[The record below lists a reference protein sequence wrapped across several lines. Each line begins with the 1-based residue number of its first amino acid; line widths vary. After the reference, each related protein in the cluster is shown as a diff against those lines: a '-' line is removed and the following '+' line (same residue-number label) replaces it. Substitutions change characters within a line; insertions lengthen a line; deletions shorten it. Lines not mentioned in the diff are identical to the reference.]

1 MFNVLGNL
9 RPRPNPATP
18 THDLREGMT
27 VIQAIVFDAVR
38 EIIKPGLP
46 PQAAAFWPMVELE
59 LSNRLKSCEDESICE
74 KLGDALDKVGDLY
87 QECGHTPLGELWKP
101 QS

>member
-1 MFNVLGNL
+1 MLNVLGNL
-9 RPRPNPATP
+9 LPRPNPATP

-38 EIIKPGLP
+38 DIIKPGLP

-59 LSNRLKSCEDESICE
+59 LSNRFKSCEDSDICE
-74 KLGDALDKVGDLY
+74 KFGAVLDNAMGVHESCCLA
-87 QECGHTPLGELWKP
+87 PLGELWKP